1 MLREPP
7 TYAIFGLTMK
17 KRVAVVYGGRSGEHE
32 ISLVSAESVIAAVN
46 PERYDVV
53 RYLIAK
59 DGSWSPGPILPEPG
73 ANPGIDVVFP
83 VLHGTFGEDGTMQG
97 LFELA
102 DLPYVGAN
110 VLASAV
116 SMDKDVMKRLCRDR
130 GLPVVEYT
138 VASRDEI
145 EADTVKCDFPFP
157 MFVKPANLGSSV
169 GISKAHDCAELKTAL
184 KLAAQ
189 FDRKIIVERGIEGRE
204 FECAVLGNHDPEA
217 SMPCEIVPSREF
229 YDYEDKYELNL
240 ARTVLPPDLP
250 KSEIYEM
257 RRLAVECFQAVGCE
271 GMGRVDFL
279 RETATARLYVN
290 EINTVPGF
298 TSISMYPKMWE
309 YSGIPYSELIDRLIG
324 LALERHEA
332 KKATRFT
339 R

>member
-1 MLREPP
+1 MVGAAGNTKSPWSRR
-7 TYAIFGLTMK
+7 K
-17 KRVAVVYGGRSGEHE
+17 
-32 ISLVSAESVIAAVN
+32 SVIAAMN
-46 PERYDVV
+46 PERYEVI

-59 DGSWSPGPILPEPG
+59 DGRWNPGPILPEPG

-130 GLPVVEYT
+130 GLPIVEYT
-138 VASRDEI
+138 VVSRDEI
-145 EADTVKCDFPFP
+145 EADAVAREFPFP

-169 GISKAHDCAELKTAL
+169 GISKAHDCAELE
-184 KLAAQ
+184 
-189 FDRKIIVERGIEGRE
+189 DRAEGWRPNTIAR
-204 FECAVLGNHDPEA
+204 FWWSAVSKGASSSARCSATSDPEA
-217 SMPCEIVPSREF
+217 SMPCEILPSREF

-250 KSEIYEM
+250 EDEIVEM
-257 RRLAVECFQAVGCE
+257 RRLAVECYKAVGCE

-279 RETATARLYVN
+279 RETATGKLYIN

-298 TSISMYPKMWE
+298 TSISMFPKMWE
-309 YSGIPYSELIDRLIG
+309 YSGIPYRELDRPTDRTCARSARG
-324 LALERHEA
+324 EEGDPVHEIIVTNA
-332 KKATRFT
+332 KVVQD
-339 R
+339 